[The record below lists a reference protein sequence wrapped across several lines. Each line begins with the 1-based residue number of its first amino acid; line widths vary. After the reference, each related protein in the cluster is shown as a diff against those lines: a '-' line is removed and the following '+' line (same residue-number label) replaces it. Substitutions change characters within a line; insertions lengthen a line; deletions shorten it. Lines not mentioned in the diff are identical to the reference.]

1 MWIIKNPELKRK
13 VNEFFTDEEI
23 HNCYLFYRD
32 DLFVSLEFEGFKD
45 DPSVY
50 PAAVSIVIPRT
61 EFKAQYNPNEW
72 NPFPNVE
79 PPKSGEYLVQL
90 SNGQIQN
97 CLFKKAIYGPSP
109 NDCSPACWN
118 ISELECPVIAFREMP
133 RRYDE
138 LHL

>member
-23 HNCYLFYRD
+23 HNFFLLYQKES
-32 DLFVSLEFEGFKD
+32 FVYLEFTNPENK
-45 DPSVY
+45 PELSSICIAIQI
-50 PAAVSIVIPRT
+50 PVS

-79 PPKSGEYLVQL
+79 PPKSDEYLVQL

-118 ISELECPVIAFREMP
+118 ISELECPVIAFREML